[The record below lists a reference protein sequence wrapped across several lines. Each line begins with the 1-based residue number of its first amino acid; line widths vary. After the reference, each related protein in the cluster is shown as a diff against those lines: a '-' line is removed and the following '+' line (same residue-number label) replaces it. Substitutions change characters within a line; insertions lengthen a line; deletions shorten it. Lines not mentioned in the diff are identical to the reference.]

1 MSNRIRYRGLCP
13 WGNRDIH
20 IHNNGH
26 NTECKVQGLVKF
38 CNMDSRYNSNLEY
51 PVDLY
56 NIMVDLR
63 DSDWLTVNSFVLV
76 NKYVLSITFL
86 PNNNFMRV
94 LRGQILFVIDT
105 NHHLNNSLHL
115 DLLMVKII

>member
-1 MSNRIRYRGLCP
+1 
-13 WGNRDIH
+13 
-20 IHNNGH
+20 
-26 NTECKVQGLVKF
+26 
-38 CNMDSRYNSNLEY
+38 MDSRYNSNLEY

-63 DSDWLTVNSFVLV
+63 EDLHSDWLTVNSFVLV

-94 LRGQILFVIDT
+94 LRDQILFVIDT

>member
-1 MSNRIRYRGLCP
+1 
-13 WGNRDIH
+13 
-20 IHNNGH
+20 
-26 NTECKVQGLVKF
+26 
-38 CNMDSRYNSNLEY
+38 MDSRYNSNLEY

-94 LRGQILFVIDT
+94 LPGQILFVTDT
-105 NHHLNNSLHL
+105 NHRLNNNSLHL
-115 DLLMVKII
+115 DLLMVRKLYENSLISV

>member
-1 MSNRIRYRGLCP
+1 
-13 WGNRDIH
+13 
-20 IHNNGH
+20 
-26 NTECKVQGLVKF
+26 
-38 CNMDSRYNSNLEY
+38 MDSRYNSNLEY

-63 DSDWLTVNSFVLV
+63 EDLHSDWLTVNSFVLV